1 MKLLIVVLAVVASAC
16 AYSVEDIPAHVR
28 HRLDRYIEIKKK
40 WEVKWSSMSEDEKAH
55 YEEVL
60 IARLDQMPEIEKLRI
75 HDRLESLPQEHRAKL
90 LEYLRRRFPKE
101 ENVEE
106 QVFESDVDE
115 IEKVMEVL
123 PELIRQ
129 KVKERLIVSFQEA
142 TAYDVEEEHDPE
154 LEFDDIPDIVDIPET
169 IGYSESMTDDLREK
183 VDNFLWKR
191 ENWRRRWE
199 GISEEK
205 REALEAYI
213 NERL

>member
-1 MKLLIVVLAVVASAC
+1 MKLLIVALAVVASAC

-28 HRLDRYIEIKKK
+28 SRLDRYIEIKKK
-40 WEVKWSSMSEDEKAH
+40 WEVKWSSMNEGEKSH

-101 ENVEE
+101 ENSEE
-106 QVFESDVDE
+106 EVFESDVDE

-142 TAYDVEEEHDPE
+142 TAYNAEEEHDAE

-169 IGYSESMTDDLREK
+169 LGYSESMTDDIREK

-191 ENWRRRWE
+191 ENWRRKWE
-199 GISEEK
+199 SISEEK